1 MIGRAFGIGDVV
13 FQAVDVFSDPAIALS
28 NVRDSSSDARL
39 THRESYSPGVGPIS
53 RVATHLVADY
63 C

>member
-1 MIGRAFGIGDVV
+1 MIGRAFAIDDVV
-13 FQAVDVFSDPAIALS
+13 FKAVDVFSGSATALS
-28 NVRDSSSDARL
+28 NVGDSSSDARL
-39 THRESYSPGVGPIS
+39 TDRESYSPGVGRIS